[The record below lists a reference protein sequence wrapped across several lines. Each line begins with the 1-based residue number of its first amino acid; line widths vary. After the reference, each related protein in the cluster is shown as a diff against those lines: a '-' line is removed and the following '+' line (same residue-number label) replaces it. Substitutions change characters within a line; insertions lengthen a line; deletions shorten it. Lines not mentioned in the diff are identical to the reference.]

1 MHILIPILPSNLI
14 DVLAA
19 PPPYFVGM
27 LHSQLPLLHN
37 VNVDSIALIY
47 LDIHGV
53 CTRVEH
59 HNETV
64 DTLPCSDTLS
74 ALRIGL
80 NLLKYRHRR
89 DQTVRDLCSLFM
101 TYYASTFGEVVLQ
114 GARVSRT
121 KLNQHTSSAKSKFYS
136 RLLSTQS
143 FNILSEEVRNAL
155 NARNMS

>member
-1 MHILIPILPSNLI
+1 MHILIPILPSSLI

-27 LHSQLPLLHN
+27 LYSQLHLLHN
-37 VNVDSIALIY
+37 VDIDGIVLIN

-53 CTRVEH
+53 CMRVEH
-59 HNETV
+59 HNETI
-64 DTLPCSDTLS
+64 DTLPYSGALS

-80 NLLKYRHRR
+80 NLLKYRHPR

-114 GARVSRT
+114 GARE
-121 KLNQHTSSAKSKFYS
+121 F
-136 RLLSTQS
+136 
-143 FNILSEEVRNAL
+143 RNKPNSHA
-155 NARNMS
+155 